1 MAAELICHWIRVGKT
16 QIVNYFWNWT
26 PPNIP
31 PINWVCFNSAANS
44 VGFEFIVYIW
54 AFLVQGNSKLIFC
67 GLKLKLVVESQPVGA
82 EKVRQNLLRLNRLE
96 FWLISL
102 VRTEI
107 VIESW
112 THWWNIRPNLP
123 PFGAEW
129 SWLGLKHGNLH
140 SRLDWRKKLAANAS
154 DWSWN
159 FNWDG
164 LQVKRTVSNQ
174 SWSLLLITGLFFFY
188 EAEFEFQVESICRH
202 IAAINLEYLGSL
214 RIGFQSA
221 LIVIKPSYCDGFF
234 FIGLFIACW
243 LPHWKWFTL
252 EFLFRFGV
260 SHFFWT
266 AFYIFGVLLFI
277 CT

>member
-1 MAAELICHWIRVGKT
+1 M
-16 QIVNYFWNWT
+16 
-26 PPNIP
+26 
-31 PINWVCFNSAANS
+31 
-44 VGFEFIVYIW
+44 
-54 AFLVQGNSKLIFC
+54 
-67 GLKLKLVVESQPVGA
+67 KLKLVVESQPVGA
-82 EKVRQNLLRLNRLE
+82 EKVLQNLLRLNRLE

-174 SWSLLLITGLFFFY
+174 SWSLLLITGLFFFMRPSSS
-188 EAEFEFQVESICRH
+188 FRWSQF
-202 IAAINLEYLGSL
+202 AAIL
-214 RIGFQSA
+214 RPSTWNILVLSELDFNQLWLWLSQV
-221 LIVIKPSYCDGFF
+221 IVMDFF

-260 SHFFWT
+260 SHFFGLPS
-266 AFYIFGVLLFI
+266 IFSVSCFLFARRVGTYFR
-277 CT
+277 CTTLTNWFHASSSHSSSPRYERVAVVVIVTVSDITRYGID